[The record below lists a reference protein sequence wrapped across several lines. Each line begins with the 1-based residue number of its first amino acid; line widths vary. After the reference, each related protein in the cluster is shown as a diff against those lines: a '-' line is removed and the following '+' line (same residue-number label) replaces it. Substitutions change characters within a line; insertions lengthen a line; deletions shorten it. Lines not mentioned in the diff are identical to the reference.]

1 MERCWQCLEVLV
13 VVVLAAFEVLEIR
26 GLCGCVRS
34 DTRHVNVHGKVYGL
48 PGEVEERT
56 WLLPLLDLD
65 FDFGLFPSFRRR
77 RRSRCSHTSSSSSSC
92 SSSSSFSCRG
102 LCCCL
107 CCCRRGRGR
116 GCRRPSLFPH
126 LCFHLYLFGSPVRHE
141 NENTVKQV
149 RSGPSLW
156 TARLCKYLTHS
167 VE

>member
-1 MERCWQCLEVLV
+1 MERCWQCLKVLV

-77 RRSRCSHTSSSSSSC
+77 RRSRRSIPSSSSSYC
-92 SSSSSFSCRG
+92 RLPSS
-102 LCCCL
+102 CCCNCRCR
-107 CCCRRGRGR
+107 CCCRCRGRGR
-116 GCRRPSLFPH
+116 GCRRSRRGLFPH
-126 LCFHLYLFGSPVRHE
+126 FRFDFYLFGRRTLIIRHPHT
-141 NENTVKQV
+141 NQD
-149 RSGPSLW
+149 R
-156 TARLCKYLTHS
+156 
-167 VE
+167 